1 MILFILSLI
10 ISFVDSNYAGKDD
23 RLPAAPGDSFL
34 LVHQHPWQY
43 YKTHAGVC
51 GLVKEVFRNC
61 ENKILLL
68 PEPA

>member
-1 MILFILSLI
+1 MIVYLLRQVIHFFLYISTHCDI
-10 ISFVDSNYAGKDD
+10 IKAYENC
-23 RLPAAPGDSFL
+23 L
-34 LVHQHPWQY
+34 LKKGY
-43 YKTHAGVC
+43 AGVC